1 MRKGEIMSAGH
12 LITSFRPEVQMKI
25 LSNQDKFNPDKNEY
39 IDSNEIGEL
48 LKEYKTTNVA
58 DLQKENGAFS
68 KIGGYLMPTSDVY
81 PVEQGGYRVK
91 YTDGDEDFYA
101 SQEEYIDRQGVVS
114 PGYPNGKSVLGW
126 LSAIGSGLTGFVA
139 VGDIVEKTMPKSAR
153 IILGLASLAL
163 AYVSKRS
170 FNSIKNDRNNL
181 AKMTQIDNDKVLQE
195 EKRKREEEQRA
206 ADLEFKER
214 LNAATSGI
222 EQNLS
227 TSNSKVSTLNNKL
240 NKANRQ
246 VDELLDKKAEE

>member
-1 MRKGEIMSAGH
+1 MQKGEIMSAGH

-48 LKEYKTTNVA
+48 LKEYKSLNVA
-58 DLQKENGAFS
+58 DLQKEKSALA

-91 YTDGDEDFYA
+91 YTDGDEDFYV
-101 SQEEYIDRQGVVS
+101 SKKEYIDRHGDS
-114 PGYPNGKSVLGW
+114 NANGF
-126 LSAIGSGLTGFVA
+126 SAQFSAFMAGSTGIA
-139 VGDIVEKTMPKSAR
+139 ALAPIPMPKRAR
-153 IILGLASLAL
+153 VILGLCSMAL
-163 AYVSKRS
+163 AYVSKRA
-170 FNSIKNDRNNL
+170 FNSINNDHNNL

-214 LNAATSGI
+214 LNTATRGI

-227 TSNSKVSTLNNKL
+227 ISNNKASKLNNKL
-240 NKANRQ
+240 NKANKQ
-246 VDELLDKKAEE
+246 VDEILNKKVEE

>member
-1 MRKGEIMSAGH
+1 MQKGEIMSAGH

-48 LKEYKTTNVA
+48 LKEYKSVNVA
-58 DLQKENGAFS
+58 DLQKEQGALS

-101 SQEEYIDRQGVVS
+101 SQEEYIDRQGMVE

-126 LSAIGSGLTGFVA
+126 LNA
-139 VGDIVEKTMPKSAR
+139 VGALYSAGFALTAPIPKQAR
-153 IILGLASLAL
+153 VILGLASLAFT
-163 AYVSKRS
+163 YVSKRC
-170 FNSIKNDRNNL
+170 FNSINNDRNNL

-227 TSNSKVSTLNNKL
+227 TSNSKATSLNNKL